1 MNEQK
6 LHYLL
11 RIRSQSSYPWIRRL
25 STFVAFVFYSI
36 ALFMVVIAVGFFGLA
51 GLLAAP
57 VALLFVIAGAVLKEA
72 SILIADIADSVTDLN
87 CRYEQQ

>member
-11 RIRSQSSYPWIRRL
+11 RIRSPSSYPWIRRL

-36 ALFMVVIAVGFFGLA
+36 ALFMVLLGVGLFGMK
-51 GLLAAP
+51 GLLAVP
-57 VALLFVIAGAVLKEA
+57 VAFLFVIAGAVLKEA
-72 SILIADIADSVTDLN
+72 SIMLADIADSVTDLN